1 MSDATVTFYTNPR
14 SRGRT
19 IHWML
24 EEVGAPY
31 EVKLLRFDKLEH
43 KAPEFLAIN
52 PMGKLPTIEHR
63 GVIVTESP
71 AICAYLAD
79 AFPAAKLAPAID
91 SAERGAYYRWLFFGH
106 GCLETAM
113 VDKGLNRPEVE
124 RKGALGYGSFDDTIG
139 TLEQA
144 LRKGPFLLGEHF
156 TAADVY
162 MASALGWGVMSG
174 TIEAGQVFGPY
185 LARLTARPAYKQAEA
200 KLEELS
206 KQLEG

>member
-1 MSDATVTFYTNPR
+1 MSDATVTFYSNPR

-24 EEVGAPY
+24 EEVEAPY
-31 EVKLLRFDKLEH
+31 DVKLLRFDKGEH
-43 KAPEFLAIN
+43 KTPEFLALN
-52 PMGKLPTIEHR
+52 PMGKLPTIVHR
-63 GVIVTESP
+63 GVVVTESP

-79 AFPAAKLAPAID
+79 AFPAAKLAPAVD
-91 SAERGAYYRWLFFGH
+91 SAERGAYYRWLFFGN

-124 RKGALGYGSFDDTIG
+124 RKGALGYGSFGDTIN

-144 LRKGPFLLGEHF
+144 LSQGPYLLGEHF
-156 TAADVY
+156 TAADVF
-162 MASALGWGVMSG
+162 MGSALGWGAMVG
-174 TIEAGQVFGPY
+174 TIEPGKVFGAY
-185 LARLTARPAYKQAEA
+185 LARLTERPAYKRAQE
-200 KLEELS
+200 KLAELS

>member
-14 SRGRT
+14 SRART

-31 EVKLLRFDKLEH
+31 EVKLLRFDKSEH

-79 AFPAAKLAPAID
+79 AFPAAKLAPAVD

-200 KLEELS
+200 RLEELS